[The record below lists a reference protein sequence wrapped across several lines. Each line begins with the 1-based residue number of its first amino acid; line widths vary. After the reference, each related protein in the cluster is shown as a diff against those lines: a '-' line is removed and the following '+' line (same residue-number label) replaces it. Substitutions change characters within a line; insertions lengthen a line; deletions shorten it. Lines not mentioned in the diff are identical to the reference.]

1 MADIEWYYFMAVKN
15 KMISNPG
22 SGQTI
27 RFIQTSRDT
36 SGKLLEMESTY
47 APHSLEPVEHYHPL
61 QEEEFTVEEGSIS
74 VRINGG
80 VRILHQEDKLVI
92 PANTVHSMWN
102 HSDSISRVNW
112 IVRPALN
119 TEYLLETGMG
129 LAADGKV
136 NAKGLPSILQTALL
150 MNKYRQAFRLAKIPY
165 MVQRILFG
173 LLSPFAML
181 AGYRSVYQ
189 KYID

>member
-1 MADIEWYYFMAVKN
+1 
-15 KMISNPG
+15 
-22 SGQTI
+22 
-27 RFIQTSRDT
+27 
-36 SGKLLEMESTY
+36 
-47 APHSLEPVEHYHPL
+47 
-61 QEEEFTVEEGSIS
+61 
-74 VRINGG
+74 
-80 VRILHQEDKLVI
+80 
-92 PANTVHSMWN
+92 MWN

-112 IVRPALN
+112 KVRPALN

-150 MNKYRQAFRLAKIPY
+150 MNEYRQAFRLARIPY

-181 AGYRSVYQ
+181 AGYRSLYQ